1 MIKGA
6 IVFFAAWVLAY
17 STVQAECSYMGS
29 FLVGTKVFE
38 CKVRK

>member
-1 MIKGA
+1 MIRGA

-17 STVQAECSYMGS
+17 STVQAECTYMGS
-29 FLVGTKVFE
+29 FLVGTHVFD

>member
-1 MIKGA
+1 VIKGA

-29 FLVGTKVFE
+29 FLVGTKVFD

>member
-29 FLVGTKVFE
+29 FLVGTNVYE